1 MNKYQLG
8 LDISSAHIALLSSA
22 CYLLSTIMRNWAFFL
37 TILVIFWPGAHS
49 QINSTFDVNI
59 TYENLGHLFVEN
71 TMCHVRMDFNLKEF
85 LLTISENEEHLVELD
100 KSLLKVILNAFSFC
114 FLIVTNS

>member
-8 LDISSAHIALLSSA
+8 LDIHSEHIALFSSA
-22 CYLLSTIMRNWAFFL
+22 YYLLSTIMRNWAFFL
-37 TILVIFWPGAHS
+37 AILVIFWPGAHG

-100 KSLLKVILNAFSFC
+100 KSLLKVILNAFSLC
-114 FLIVTNS
+114 FLIVTYS